1 MLLFCLPIPHL
12 QSSFF
17 SFKNL
22 DIHDRFLYLTKKTWF
37 SLLGLVVLVQFLTY
51 FLVRSAYNDLAFI
64 VAKGHLMRS
73 LNFIQNNLLI
83 AVRLPATELVQ

>member
-1 MLLFCLPIPHL
+1 M
-12 QSSFF
+12 
-17 SFKNL
+17 
-22 DIHDRFLYLTKKTWF
+22 
-37 SLLGLVVLVQFLTY
+37 LGLVVLVQFLTY

-83 AVRLPATELVQ
+83 AVSLPATELVQ